1 MGKGASLPQDN
12 RHHAR
17 RKTPTDKNQ
26 RENIYFLKFFTIFDR
41 QIQKT
46 TMDKPQEENE
56 RLKAIG
62 MGIKRGDKNA
72 FHTYYKEY
80 FVRLQE
86 YAVRYVYDYQEAQDI
101 VQDAFLSL
109 WVNSAQYDP
118 QRNVVTYLLVI
129 VKNACI
135 NRLRD
140 LRIHDAHRDKIVE
153 AMLFSNLEDP
163 ETDPGLQ
170 QRLREVLA
178 TLPEKGREILLEHF
192 VQHKRISTIAAEMG
206 VAESTIKTHLKRTMK
221 VLRDNLLFILMGI

>member
-1 MGKGASLPQDN
+1 
-12 RHHAR
+12 
-17 RKTPTDKNQ
+17 
-26 RENIYFLKFFTIFDR
+26 
-41 QIQKT
+41 
-46 TMDKPQEENE
+46 MDKPQEENE

-72 FHTYYKEY
+72 FHTLYKEY